1 MKTKILP
8 QNLKKYFW
16 DVNLDQL
23 DVVNDADFILKRVLE
38 HGETQDIFWLKKNY
52 SQEKFRHV
60 FKTYRDFSR
69 KTGLFWSALLNL
81 NPDEV
86 KCLQIP
92 YRQTPYG
99 V

>member
-1 MKTKILP
+1 MKAKKLP
-8 QNLKKYFW
+8 KRLQKYFW
-16 DVNLDQL
+16 DVDLNQL
-23 DVVNDADFILKRVLE
+23 NMIDDADFVLKRVLE
-38 HGETQDIFWLKKNY
+38 HGETQDIFWLKQNY

-60 FKTYRDFSR
+60 LKTYRDFSR
-69 KTGLFWSALLNL
+69 KTGLFWSSLLNL
-81 NPDEV
+81 NPSEV